1 MRQELGGCYQVN
13 IVGALILQGQ
23 ENTGKL
29 TGGQFFSDSLL
40 ADLKILT
47 EAAAES
53 TAGEKYG
60 AASLCTADGRFFPHM
75 KGGSGNFRFG
85 TALAES
91 RIPGAVHTAH
101 TGTQTAVCIG
111 AGKVAGYGHRI
122 SVPFID
128 KIIWKYYN

>member
-1 MRQELGGCYQVN
+1 MGGSDQID
-13 IVGALILQGQ
+13 IVGALFLETE
-23 ENTGKL
+23 ENVSQFL
-29 TGGQFFSDSLL
+29 FCHFFSRSLA
-40 ADLKILT
+40 ADLIILT
-47 EAAAES
+47 EN
-53 TAGEKYG
+53 TAKSASAEKYG

-111 AGKVAGYGHRI
+111 AGKVAGDGHRI